1 MQHVDKHKHALMLFS
16 FVLFLVIV
24 PLSPYVIGTRARVM
38 SRKNDL
44 GGGGG
49 VECLSKGKLFITI
62 HITITILY

>member
-44 GGGGG
+44 GGGGELN
-49 VECLSKGKLFITI
+49 V
-62 HITITILY
+62 